1 LATEVRVIKDGDDS
15 FEQNRGSDWTDWT
28 DVGLDR
34 HTAASID
41 ERELVP
47 NIGISEREN
56 VPSNGPVD
64 SKHPVHPPDPP
75 HPTLAPTA
83 GVGVRIHRLGGTDMF
98 ACQNCKMRGDKWF
111 MEGHECSGKGRGGTK
126 EVK

>member
-15 FEQNRGSDWTDWT
+15 FEQNRGSDWT

-56 VPSNGPVD
+56 GPSNGPVD

-83 GVGVRIHRLGGTDMF
+83 GVGVRIHRLGGT
-98 ACQNCKMRGDKWF
+98 QNCKMRGDKWF

>member
-1 LATEVRVIKDGDDS
+1 MLSVFI
-15 FEQNRGSDWTDWT
+15 
-28 DVGLDR
+28 
-34 HTAASID
+34 
-41 ERELVP
+41 
-47 NIGISEREN
+47 IGIQFGIEREN
-56 VPSNGPVD
+56 GPSNGPVD

-83 GVGVRIHRLGGTDMF
+83 GVGVRIHRLGGTDTF

-111 MEGHECSGKGRGGTK
+111 MEQHECSGKGRGGTK